1 MEEKMALVDK
11 FLYLDG
17 ECNFKKA
24 ELFHKNYKDAV
35 KFYKRSYDN
44 FKEAYSLML
53 AFTHKPEEEI
63 PEIARIIER
72 IRELSEKGVAEAIL
86 LRAEIEPM
94 SKVEKLNLYENAAK
108 IKYAAAVFR
117 LARVYFNS
125 KDDERDIEK
134 GRELLQ
140 RAVELGND
148 DASYYLKL
156 LNERCFCELGS
167 YEENLRFEEYDYE
180 KDV

>member
-72 IRELSEKGVAEAIL
+72 IRELGEKGVAEAIL

-94 SKVEKLNLYENAAK
+94 SKFEKLKLHEQAAK
-108 IKYAAAVFR
+108 INYAEAVFR

-125 KDDERDIEK
+125 KNEERDIEK

-140 RAVELGND
+140 RTVELGND

-167 YEENLRFEEYDYE
+167 YEENLRFEEHDYE
-180 KDV
+180 ETL

>member
-24 ELFHKNYKDAV
+24 ELFHKNYKAAV

-86 LRAEIEPM
+86 LRAELEPM
-94 SKVEKLNLYENAAK
+94 SKVEKLKLYENAAK

-125 KDDERDIEK
+125 KDEERDKWFLSFQI
-134 GRELLQ
+134 Q
-140 RAVELGND
+140 
-148 DASYYLKL
+148 
-156 LNERCFCELGS
+156 
-167 YEENLRFEEYDYE
+167 
-180 KDV
+180 

>member
-72 IRELSEKGVAEAIL
+72 IRELGEKGVAEAIL

-94 SKVEKLNLYENAAK
+94 SKVEKLKLYENAAK

-125 KDDERDIEK
+125 KDDERDAI
-134 GRELLQ
+134 
-140 RAVELGND
+140 
-148 DASYYLKL
+148 YYLKL

>member
-53 AFTHKPEEEI
+53 AFTHKPEEI

-94 SKVEKLNLYENAAK
+94 SKVEKLKLYENAAK
-108 IKYAAAVFR
+108 INYAAAVFR

-125 KDDERDIEK
+125 KDEERDIEK

-140 RAVELGND
+140 KAVELGND

-156 LNERCFCELGS
+156 LNERCFGELGS